1 MFTVTIKAGSPAERE
16 QRVQDLLVKGYHVVK
31 YIEKD
36 NHGKNYHGHYDKR
49 RGSSY
54 TFRVRTAAKFMQLL
68 CGRSR
73 GNE

>member
-54 TFRVRTAAKFMQLL
+54 TFQESDGRKVYAAIMRKE
-68 CGRSR
+68 SR
-73 GNE
+73 E